1 MVEQCP
7 ACGSP
12 YIAGFGAGTQK
23 MEEFTKIRF
32 PDARI
37 LRMDADT
44 TAKKGGHE
52 AILEAFA
59 NREADILIGTQMIVK
74 GHDFP
79 GVTLVGILAADLS
92 LNTPDYRSAERTFQ
106 LLTQAAGRAG
116 RAGKPGDVVI
126 QTYRP
131 EHYACLLYTSDF
143 TADDIHYVR
152 EHDFVGVEFQTHGR
166 YEHDLRVGIPGK
178 FNVDNALAAA
188 GVCSFFDLPKEK
200 VCHALEHIQVDGRM
214 EIVYKSAKC
223 TVIVD
228 YAHNADVY
236 KRQDEEQAKEDEEK
250 KNVVESY
257 QNLGIVDVS
266 GYLNMRELS
275 LIHI

>member
-1 MVEQCP
+1 
-7 ACGSP
+7 
-12 YIAGFGAGTQK
+12 
-23 MEEFTKIRF
+23 
-32 PDARI
+32 
-37 LRMDADT
+37 MDADT

-131 EHYACLLYTSDF
+131 EHYA
-143 TADDIHYVR
+143 V
-152 EHDFVGVEFQTHGR
+152 Q
-166 YEHDLRVGIPGK
+166 
-178 FNVDNALAAA
+178 AAA
-188 GVCSFFDLPKEK
+188 AQNYELFYSHEINYRRLLHYPPVCQMAAVYFACGDEAVLDECAEMAARRLRESAECIGP
-200 VCHALEHIQVDGRM
+200 VPAP
-214 EIVYKSAKC
+214 VYKVNDIYRK
-223 TVIVD
+223 ILYIKQENYD
-228 YAHNADVY
+228 
-236 KRQDEEQAKEDEEK
+236 
-250 KNVVESY
+250 
-257 QNLGIVDVS
+257 I
-266 GYLNMRELS
+266 
-275 LIHI
+275 LIHIRKMAEQCLKEAQGLESVVFQSDLT

>member
-1 MVEQCP
+1 
-7 ACGSP
+7 
-12 YIAGFGAGTQK
+12 
-23 MEEFTKIRF
+23 
-32 PDARI
+32 
-37 LRMDADT
+37 MDADT

-131 EHYACLLYTSDF
+131 EHYAVQAAATQNYELFYSHEINYRRLLRYPPVCQMAAVYFACGDEVVLDKCAEMAARRLRES
-143 TADDIHYVR
+143 AECIGPVPAPVYKVNDIYR
-152 EHDFVGVEFQTHGR
+152 KILYIKCEKCAILDQIRGQIET
-166 YEHDLRVGIPGK
+166 
-178 FNVDNALAAA
+178 LAAA
-188 GVCSFFDLPKEK
+188 DTKWQAVQ
-200 VCHALEHIQVDGRM
+200 IQYD
-214 EIVYKSAKC
+214 IS
-223 TVIVD
+223 
-228 YAHNADVY
+228 
-236 KRQDEEQAKEDEEK
+236 
-250 KNVVESY
+250 
-257 QNLGIVDVS
+257 
-266 GYLNMRELS
+266 
-275 LIHI
+275 

>member
-1 MVEQCP
+1 
-7 ACGSP
+7 
-12 YIAGFGAGTQK
+12 
-23 MEEFTKIRF
+23 
-32 PDARI
+32 
-37 LRMDADT
+37 MDADT

-131 EHYACLLYTSDF
+131 EHYA
-143 TADDIHYVR
+143 V
-152 EHDFVGVEFQTHGR
+152 Q
-166 YEHDLRVGIPGK
+166 
-178 FNVDNALAAA
+178 AAA
-188 GVCSFFDLPKEK
+188 AQNYELFYSHEINYRRLLHYPPVCQMAAVYFACGDEAVLDECAEMAARRLRESAECIGP
-200 VCHALEHIQVDGRM
+200 VPAP
-214 EIVYKSAKC
+214 VYKVNDIYRKFY
-223 TVIVD
+223 I
-228 YAHNADVY
+228 
-236 KRQDEEQAKEDEEK
+236 
-250 KNVVESY
+250 
-257 QNLGIVDVS
+257 
-266 GYLNMRELS
+266 
-275 LIHI
+275 